1 MKKIVPYI
9 LVLFCVF
16 SVSVLG
22 ACNQNNARINFDTD
36 YIELNIGDE
45 LDVYSKLNVEGVNV
59 QDVTLK
65 SLDSSV
71 ISLIEGKATA
81 VGEGTTFV
89 QASYENARANL
100 EIKVNGEAIKCEAP
114 MGLMYDKQ
122 NGFITWN
129 HVLVKI
135 GNEIQQVNSYTVEI
149 KSKDSKKEEIVIG
162 DNKYQLKDSGVYEIR
177 VKCNSF
183 TSNQTTIYQGSDYSN
198 SIVLTKLEKPYNLKY
213 NDQTKTLSW
222 EASDDI
228 ATFVVSINGVLSEPT
243 TKKEMV
249 VDLTTSNILKQE
261 TFQVSVISETSTVDG
276 NDIVASS
283 ESDKKVWTRLYAPAL
298 NIENGV
304 ITWDNSQQGDFHY
317 EIVRTDINNVVSKEV
332 VSGGTYSLA
341 GITAGTYN
349 TIQLQAVS
357 DSEEYLS
364 SENVSILTDVIKL
377 EKATLSFNP
386 INRTFTVANY
396 EDKNIE
402 LQITYKNSV
411 EKIELV
417 NGTYVFDK
425 TDVGAYTVNAYV
437 YAKNNKEIN
446 ADVSNTINLLQL
458 SGIDASSISQSVNEN
473 KYFVTFNEVENADT
487 YSLSYNKD
495 ELEKTL
501 VKQGD
506 GSYGDVNTIF
516 NSSGTYQIV
525 ITASN
530 SKTTSLDTFIL
541 PSKTTISVVRQ
552 EDVKPILNEEDGS
565 KSISWNTVSTANGYN
580 YYINKNG
587 ELFKENTISS
597 SLISIEN
604 FEFGKYSFFVKAVGS
619 YNSGV
624 LYLDSLNYAQVDFEI
639 ELLLDTPTMSFDV
652 ETKTLT
658 ITKVSYANNYDITI
672 NSQPL
677 SFDNSQEVIT
687 IDLTQKLQ
695 LAGDYVVAVKALN
708 ADNELIFDSNVNS
721 ITITKLNSPQQFNL
735 SREGVV
741 TILDYPNGQML
752 DENRATLLINDK
764 NTETLDDSLTFTVKA
779 KFNATK
785 QKLDNHYYLDSEVSQ
800 FNIERL
806 SAPNAPT
813 LNETLIS
820 WQETQEE
827 NFVYLLTITQGET
840 IKQLKLNTN
849 QIDVFDEQFS
859 GIDTKQDFSV
869 KVCYLYVGSSINLQ
883 DDKSIFFTS
892 QNSAETTIHKIESDA
907 VLSVVEQDGN
917 VVANWTQSLISGV
930 NYELTINDEQVYNGE
945 QTSQDI
951 TSYVN
956 AEGKYTLKL
965 KISKQGYLTSEYVE
979 VVVEKLASVKN
990 IKIDE
995 EENIIVETTYSTED
1009 LPDGTP
1015 AQLEKVTITKG
1026 EDQDVTN
1033 LSNYSGKFEIS
1044 VGLVAKKYTE
1054 GKYYFLSSEVSTF
1067 KFNRIQTLTSP
1078 TIMDNTISWDS
1089 ITETTNYKLK
1099 FSNGEQDLYYTCS
1112 GVNTISTQDEN
1123 IKQIINSLN
1132 SKTIQVSVSAQIGEV
1147 NAIIGEEKLLSS
1159 YFSNKSQI
1167 IKLNEVQN
1175 ITFEGTQTN
1184 QQEIKISWEYN
1195 FDEVSVKQFV
1205 VEIYKDGEYLTTLYS
1220 SGTNNYVVSSDMI
1233 EQGVYYAKVKAQG
1246 TNNCIDSNGVNSLE
1260 YTRLDIVTNL
1270 SITQDALLTFTGV
1283 TGALKYGVSY
1293 YANDSVKGEIETLS
1307 TSINLKEY
1315 LFANAFSGQ
1324 ITINV
1329 WAVGGN
1335 GKDESRTFS
1344 SKLSE
1349 NYIITKPVEAEIT
1362 LSTNKLVAG
1371 QTKIEGVDDKSTYL
1385 ITISTDNRIVKEI
1398 ELSFGEEYL
1407 FEDWYY
1413 QDTNEK
1419 VPTNVEKTYSIKVQR
1434 QLSNKNCI
1442 KSDTTLKV
1450 VNKLA
1455 EINNVGFIRKTN
1467 NANDTIYLRGNVVA
1481 NASKYVLNIEDT
1493 DCQTNE
1499 FSLSSQ
1505 YIELAL
1511 LDDIYSQIP
1520 ENFTMT
1526 LYAQGL
1532 LGGSVDYID
1541 SAKVSISGKKLNAVT
1556 NFKTVDGALSWD
1568 KVDGAYDYAIDVNST
1583 EILTGYVVNSKHT
1596 LTESLKGKQGEFVLN
1611 IKAVGNVQTT
1621 LVKSDIVLDSSFII
1635 NDDGTRKDYSCKK
1648 LAIPTNFKVVEGY
1661 IALTKVD
1668 GALGYQVVYGTNYFE
1683 LAEEYSEQ
1691 TEYAIFY
1698 SQEMYNMFKENQK
1711 YSISVRATSTEDN
1724 VIYSDSTSA
1733 LNVKILSNNCT
1744 GTLNIVLK
1752 QTSTN
1757 PVKYDY
1763 TISQLVWS
1771 ADANA
1776 TNGYIVN
1783 FNGDIYNTKNTEFVL
1798 DGDGNLVAGKYQIK
1812 ISVAGTSEV
1821 DSDGSYLLNS
1831 KYSETLYFS
1840 KLSSPSP
1847 KVLNGELTWNK
1858 IEGAT
1863 GYLLYLGD
1871 ELQNSGLP
1879 ITTNTYYLDLSNSS
1893 NTTYSTYKVRAIS
1906 TSSQYIASSVGTYKG
1921 ENDEILEVVKLH
1933 SPDAF
1938 MVKEGALRW
1947 ELDDLWALLPLVTSG
1962 SVESP
1967 FTATLSNMVS
1977 TKINMKFTSKTS
1989 MAEFSYEDYA
1999 IRYCFVTDKLKNDI
2013 QSNWLIPEDQ
2023 KEMILSLLE
2032 TYKYD
2037 GWPTLNHGYLDMGAD
2052 LPAGAYNLT
2061 LRQKGDSTKYLTS
2074 NYGSNIEV
2082 YVPYAPQI
2090 SIVYSNNSYVISWNA
2105 INIPTTY
2112 NMQTPTYVIFADQNV
2127 QEDGET
2133 VSKRVEIGRT
2143 TDTSFNITN
2152 LVENGT
2158 IDSSFTAVYV
2168 FVAGNDDKVL
2178 NGKISN
2184 KITVSILNPTT
2195 ARVRDGVV
2203 YWNAQESAS
2212 GYQVTYIEKNGNVVG
2227 ETKTLTLKDATWDCA
2242 ELQSYDKIDEYTL
2255 KIQAIGL
2262 KVSTT
2267 THAIISGPNST
2278 VGNVSK
2284 LPMPISTVEDGL
2296 IKWTSDENS
2305 SSYKVL
2311 VNKGDSLFNTISIIN
2326 QPDIDN
2332 YIWYESTFTEQNLL
2346 YKFQAIGSNDV
2357 DLSTEQKA
2365 FVSSNKGSDIYG
2377 TTISKV
2383 TNVVAKKGVL
2393 YWDIAKN
2400 NNINISYYK
2409 LTFNQVDDEGNPVNE
2424 DFVIINNNFTNADGT
2439 CSYDCSDLASGKYRV
2454 TIQAFFK
2461 SSDNLGTYD
2470 YNGETAYYLMSIK
2483 SDSYEFQKYSDVQGE
2498 DESGV
2503 VYNIVLKDGE
2513 FTWKYVGSLEEEN
2526 YQYELKFKINEE
2538 VTRELIVITEENS
2551 YYSYV
2556 TNKLINENPFEL
2568 QIRVIPKDGVEG
2580 FVNSNYVTFVNPNN
2594 ENLPNIYQLNG
2605 IGEDDI
2611 VLRDLRAEDIE
2622 NMEDE
2627 PSSDLHII
2635 WNKYTVSTGSKNVD
2649 LQVKYKVDF
2658 WTSEDPTVKSIIVD
2672 TMYINTL
2679 LFQSTIS
2686 DEYTLYY
2693 TIQVLPLGNQSYIP
2707 SCVSDVREIQKPQS
2721 VESVGYNSEEKYFY
2735 WSTEGTSNDHTY
2747 KVKDEIIE
2755 INESGEIVY
2764 VDGKPNVLRTY
2775 IYTTQDNLTNR
2786 YTPIE
2791 QGMHKVSVAVVV
2803 RNSDN
2808 EGSLTSDYTYYYDQ
2822 ALEPENKD
2830 VGTSVLIDLF
2840 KVTQEGSNGTIEKP
2854 YLIETK
2860 EQFNNIKYRLQK
2872 DEYLNSYI
2880 LIENDIEQ
2888 TIELSQE
2895 NMQFNFKQV
2904 ASIYN
2909 VTPLGQ
2915 GTNFEFKGNYD
2926 GNKKTISWDYDLSNI
2941 TSYQPIQYVA
2951 LFSQIASGAKV
2962 QNLRI
2967 VANLTGQLKVGATI
2981 SLLCYKNLGTVQNV
2995 VLGTQGLNIDIT
3007 SNKDI
3012 FLYGIAYQNLG
3023 SIQNTVNYYNV
3034 SLKNSTDVL
3043 GIKASYASIAG
3054 ENEGMVLKC
3063 GNYGNITLQTTIS
3076 TSGGIVGTNR
3086 TSGTVEACVLKNQT
3100 TTLSINK
3107 QAQQGST
3114 QGAVTFYFGG
3124 IVGQNDGTVNY
3135 CYTYTNSVIYRSAPV
3150 GSVNRVYIAGLVGL
3164 SNNGNIK
3171 GSYVYNV
3178 VNASSAQGIQIGN
3191 VYLFAYITWAS
3202 GGVDTRCFYNEGQS
3216 QSAIGGV
3223 STDSFNITSYT
3234 KVPLGDRLNGTEST
3248 YYLSNENEFP
3258 IFEWENE
3265 VASWVE

>member
-1 MKKIVPYI
+1 MKKFVPYI

-22 ACNQNNARINFDTD
+22 ACNQNNARISFDTD
-36 YIELNIGDE
+36 YIEMNIGDE
-45 LDVYSKLNVEGVNV
+45 LDVYSKLEVEGVNAKE
-59 QDVTLK
+59 VTLK

-71 ISLIEGKATA
+71 ISLTDGQATA
-81 VGEGTTFV
+81 VGQGTTIV
-89 QASYENARANL
+89 QALYENKRAIL
-100 EIKVNGEAIKCEAP
+100 EIKVNGEAIVCDAP
-114 MGLMYDKQ
+114 LGLMYDKQ

-135 GNEIQQVNSYTVEI
+135 GNDIQQVNSYTVEI
-149 KSKDSKKEEIVIG
+149 KSNDTTKEEIVIG
-162 DNKYQLKDSGVYEIR
+162 DNKYQLQESGVYEIR

-183 TSNQTTIYQGSDYSN
+183 VSNQTIVYQGSDYSE
-198 SIVLTKLEKPYNLKY
+198 SIVLTKLDKPYNLSY
-213 NDQTKTLSW
+213 NDETKTLSW
-222 EASDDI
+222 EASEDI
-228 ATFVVSINGVLSEPT
+228 ATFVVNINGVLSEPT
-243 TKKEMV
+243 QENEMV
-249 VDLTTSNILKQE
+249 VDLTTSNISKQE
-261 TFQVSVISETSTVDG
+261 TFEVSVISQTSKISG

-298 NIENGV
+298 SIDDGV
-304 ITWDNSQQGDFHY
+304 ITWDNSQKGNFHY
-317 EIVRTDINNVVSKEV
+317 EIIRTDVNNVVSKEV
-332 VSGGTYSLA
+332 VSGGSYSLT

-349 TIQLQAVS
+349 TIQIQAVS

-364 SENVSILTDVIKL
+364 SENVSVLTDVIKL

-386 INRTFTVANY
+386 LTKTLSVSNY
-396 EDKNIE
+396 DGKKIE
-402 LQITYKNSV
+402 LEITYKNSV

-417 NGTYVFDK
+417 NGSYVFDK
-425 TDVGAYTVNAYV
+425 TDIGAYTVNAYV
-437 YAKNNKEIN
+437 YAQNNKEIN
-446 ADVSNTINLLQL
+446 ADVSNTITLLQL
-458 SGIDASSISQSVNEN
+458 SRIDTSSISQSVVDN
-473 KYFVTFNEVENADT
+473 KYFITFNEVENADT
-487 YSLSYNKD
+487 YSLSYIKD
-495 ELEKTL
+495 NLEKTL

-506 GSYGDVNTIF
+506 GSYGDVNNIF
-516 NSSGTYQIV
+516 SSSGAYQVV
-525 ITASN
+525 ITAS
-530 SKTTSLDTFIL
+530 SSTSTSSDTFIL
-541 PSKTTISVVRQ
+541 PSKTIISVVRQ
-552 EDVKPILNEEDGS
+552 EDVVAILTEEDGP
-565 KSISWNTVSTANGYN
+565 KSISWDAIPTANGYK
-580 YYINKNG
+580 YYITKNN
-587 ELFKENTISS
+587 EMFQENTTSS
-597 SLISIEN
+597 TLISIDN
-604 FEFGKYSFFVKAVGS
+604 FEFGKYSFFVKAVGAIS
-619 YNSGV
+619 GGV

-652 ETKTLT
+652 ETKILT
-658 ITKVSYANNYDITI
+658 ITKVNYANNYEITI

-677 SFDNSQEVIT
+677 VFDNSQETIT
-687 IDLTQKLQ
+687 IDLTQKLTQ
-695 LAGDYVVAVKALN
+695 SGDYVVSVKALN

-721 ITITKLNSPQQFNL
+721 ITITKLSAPQQFNL
-735 SREGVV
+735 STDGVL

-752 DENRATLLINDK
+752 DENRATLLINDE
-764 NTETLDDSLTFTVKA
+764 NTETLDNSTTYTVKA

-785 QKLDNHYYLDSEVSQ
+785 QKIDNHYYLDSEISQ

-806 SAPNAPT
+806 TAPASPT
-813 LNETLIS
+813 LDETLIS
-820 WQETQEE
+820 WQETTQE
-827 NFVYLLTITQGET
+827 NFTYLLTISQGE
-840 IKQLKLNTN
+840 IVKQIQVSEN
-849 QIDVFDEQFS
+849 QIDVFDEKFS
-859 GIDTKQDFSV
+859 GIDTKQDFAI
-869 KVCYLYVGSSINLQ
+869 KVCYLYVGANINLQ
-883 DDKSIFFTS
+883 DGKNIYFTS
-892 QNSAETTIHKIESDA
+892 QNSEQTLVHKIESDA
-907 VLSVVEQDGN
+907 ILSVVEQDGK
-917 VVANWTQSLISGV
+917 VIANWTASLISGV
-930 NYELTINDEQVYNGE
+930 NYELMLNDEQVYSGE

-956 AEGKYTLKL
+956 DAGKYTLKL
-965 KISKQGYLTSEYVE
+965 KVSKQGYLTSEFVEVYVE
-979 VVVEKLASVKN
+979 RLQSVESV
-990 IKIDE
+990 KIDE
-995 EENIIVETTYSTED
+995 DENIIVETNYTTND
-1009 LPDGTP
+1009 LPDGTL
-1015 AQLEKVTITKG
+1015 AQLEKISITK
-1026 EDQDVTN
+1026 DDIQDLTN
-1033 LSNYSGKFEIS
+1033 LSSYFGKFEIQ
-1044 VGLVAKKYTE
+1044 VGLVAKTYTE
-1054 GKYYFLSSEVSTF
+1054 GKYYFLSSDVSTF
-1067 KFNRIQTLTSP
+1067 KFNRIQTLTNP
-1078 TIMDNTISWDS
+1078 TIMDNTITWDN
-1089 ITETTNYKLK
+1089 IAQVTNYKLK
-1099 FSNGEQDLYYTCS
+1099 FSNGEQNLYYTVS
-1112 GVNTISTQDEN
+1112 GENSISTQNQN

-1132 SKTIQVSVSAQIGEV
+1132 SKNITVSVSAQIGEV
-1147 NAIIGEEKLLSS
+1147 IALKNVETLLSS
-1159 YFSNKSQI
+1159 YFSTTSQI
-1167 IKLNEVQN
+1167 IVLSEVEN
-1175 ITFEGTQTN
+1175 ITFESTQQN
-1184 QQEIKISWEYN
+1184 QQEIKISWQYSFE
-1195 FDEVSVKQFV
+1195 DLSVKQFV
-1205 VEIYKDGEYLTTLYS
+1205 VDIYKNGEYLTTLYS
-1220 SGTNNYVVSSDMI
+1220 SGTNNYVLSNDML
-1233 EQGVYYAKVKAQG
+1233 EKGEYYAVVKVQG
-1246 TNNCIDSNGVNSLE
+1246 TNNCIDSNGRGSVP
-1260 YTRLDIVTNL
+1260 YTRLATVSNIN
-1270 SITQDALLTFTGV
+1270 ITQDALLTFTGV
-1283 TGALKYGVSY
+1283 TGALKYGISY
-1293 YANDSVKGEIETLS
+1293 YANDMVKGEIESLS
-1307 TSINLKEY
+1307 TSVNLKEY
-1315 LFANAFSGQ
+1315 LFASAFSGQ
-1324 ITINV
+1324 ITINIYSI
-1329 WAVGGN
+1329 GGN
-1335 GKDESRTFS
+1335 GRDDNKTFS
-1344 SKLSE
+1344 SKMSE
-1349 NYIITKPVEAEIT
+1349 NFVVTKPVEAEIT

-1371 QTKIEGVDDKSTYL
+1371 QTEIEGVDNISTYL
-1385 ITISTDNRIVKEI
+1385 ITISTDNRVVKEI
-1398 ELSFGEEYL
+1398 ELSYGEEYL

-1434 QLSNKNCI
+1434 QIDEQNYI
-1442 KSDTTLKV
+1442 KSDTLSTSV
-1450 VNKLA
+1450 IKLA
-1455 EINNVGFIRKTN
+1455 EINNVGFIRKQ
-1467 NANDTIYLRGNVVA
+1467 DSVDSTIYVRGNVVS
-1481 NASKYVLNIEDT
+1481 NASKYVLNILDT
-1493 DCQTNE
+1493 DCETKDFNVSGQ
-1499 FSLSSQ
+1499 F
-1505 YIELAL
+1505 IELAL
-1511 LDDIYSQIP
+1511 IDDIYKQIP
-1520 ENFTMT
+1520 KNFTMS

-1532 LGGSVDYID
+1532 IGGSINYID
-1541 SAKVSISGKKLNAVT
+1541 SAKVSISGTKLNSVT

-1583 EILTGYVVNSKHT
+1583 EILTGYVDGTSHKRTET
-1596 LTESLKGKQGEFVLN
+1596 LNGRHGEFVLN
-1611 IKAVGNVQTT
+1611 IKAVGNVNTT
-1621 LVKSDIVLDSSFII
+1621 LVKNDVVLDSLYIL
-1635 NDDGTRKDYSCKK
+1635 NNDGTRKDYSCKK
-1648 LAIPTNFKVVEGY
+1648 LEKPTNFKVVEGY
-1661 IALTKVD
+1661 IAFTKVD
-1668 GALGYQVVYGTNYFE
+1668 GALGYQVVYGTNYYE
-1683 LAEEYSEQ
+1683 LAQEYSEQ

-1711 YSISVRATSTEDN
+1711 YAISVRATSTEEN
-1724 VIYSDSTSA
+1724 VIYSDSTGE
-1733 LNVKILSNNCT
+1733 LYVKILSNNTT

-1771 ADANA
+1771 ADINA
-1776 TNGYIVN
+1776 TNGYNVN
-1783 FNGDIYNTKNTEFVL
+1783 YNGEMFSTNNTEFVL
-1798 DGDGNLVAGKYQIK
+1798 DGDGNLQAGQYQIK
-1812 ISVAGTSEV
+1812 VAVAGTSTS

-1840 KLSSPSP
+1840 KLNSPNP
-1847 KVLNGELTWNK
+1847 KVLNGELTWDK

-1879 ITTNTYYLDLSNSS
+1879 ITSNSYYVDLSNSS
-1893 NTTYSTYKVRAIS
+1893 NTTYSSYKVRAVS

-1921 ENDEILEVVKLH
+1921 ENDEILQVVKLH
-1933 SPDAF
+1933 SPDSF
-1938 MVKEGALRW
+1938 MIKEGAFRW
-1947 ELDDLWALLPLVTSG
+1947 ELNDIWSLLPLVTSG
-1962 SVESP
+1962 AVESP
-1967 FTATLSNMVS
+1967 FTATLSTMIS
-1977 TKINMKFTSKTS
+1977 TKISMKFTSKTS

-1999 IRYCFVTDKLKNDI
+1999 IKYCFVTDELKSDI
-2013 QSNWLIPEDQ
+2013 QDNILIPSDQ
-2023 KEMILSLLE
+2023 KEMILALLE
-2032 TYKYD
+2032 TYQYN
-2037 GWPTLNHGYLDMGAD
+2037 GWPTLNNGYLDMGAD

-2074 NYGSNIEV
+2074 NYGNNIEV

-2090 SIVYSNNSYVISWNA
+2090 SIVYSNNSYVLSWNA

-2112 NMQTPTYVIFADQNV
+2112 NMQTPTYVIFADKNV
-2127 QEDGET
+2127 EEDGKT

-2143 TDTSFNITN
+2143 KSTSYNITN

-2158 IDSSFTAVYV
+2158 IDSSYTAVYV
-2168 FVAGNDDKVL
+2168 FVAGDNDKVL

-2184 KITVSILNPTT
+2184 KINVTILNPTT

-2212 GYQVTYIEKNGNVVG
+2212 GYQVTYTEKNGNVVG

-2255 KIQAIGL
+2255 NIQAIGL

-2267 THAIISGPNST
+2267 THAIISGPNSN

-2284 LPMPISTVEDGL
+2284 LPTPLSIVEDGL

-2311 VNKGDSLFNTISIIN
+2311 VNKDNNLFNTISIIN
-2326 QPDIDN
+2326 QPDLNN

-2357 DLSTEQKA
+2357 DLSTQQKA

-2377 TTISKV
+2377 TTITKV
-2383 TNVVAKKGVL
+2383 SNVVAKKGVL
-2393 YWDIAKN
+2393 YWDTAKN

-2409 LTFNQVDDEGNPVNE
+2409 LTFNQIDDEGNPVNE
-2424 DFVIINNNFTNADGT
+2424 DLIIINNNFTNADGT
-2439 CSYDCSDLASGKYRV
+2439 CSYDCLGLASGKYRV

-2470 YNGETAYYLMSIK
+2470 YNGETAYYLMSVK

-2513 FTWKYVGSLEEEN
+2513 FTWKYVGSLEEDN

-2538 VTRELIVITEENS
+2538 VTKEFIVITEENS
-2551 YYSYV
+2551 YYSNV
-2556 TNKLINENPFEL
+2556 TDKLINENPFEL

-2580 FVNSNYVTFVNPNN
+2580 FINSNYVTFVNPNN

-2635 WNKYTVSTGSKNVD
+2635 WNKYNVSTGNQNVD

-2658 WTSEDPTVKSIIVD
+2658 WTSEDATVKSIIVD

-2707 SCVSDVREIQKPQS
+2707 SCECDVREIQKPQS

-2735 WSTEGTSNDHTY
+2735 WSTEGTSNDHTF
-2747 KVKDEIIE
+2747 KIKDEIIE
-2755 INESGEIVY
+2755 INESGEVVY
-2764 VDGKPNVLRTY
+2764 VNGEPNVLRTY
-2775 IYTTQDNLTNR
+2775 IYTTKDNLTNR

-2791 QGMHKVSVAVVV
+2791 QGMHKVSVAIVV
-2803 RNSDN
+2803 RNSEN

-2822 ALEPENKD
+2822 VLEPENKD
-2830 VGTSVLIDLF
+2830 IGSTVLIDLF
-2840 KVTQEGSNGTIEKP
+2840 KVTQEGSNGTQEKP

-2872 DEYLNSYI
+2872 DEYLNSYT
-2880 LIENDIEQ
+2880 LIENDLEQ
-2888 TIELSQE
+2888 TVTLSQE
-2895 NMQFNFKQV
+2895 NMQFNFKQLV
-2904 ASIYN
+2904 SIYN

-2915 GTNFEFKGNYD
+2915 GTNFEFLGNYD
-2926 GNKKTISWDYDLSNI
+2926 GNKKTLSWDYDLSNI
-2941 TSYQPIQYVA
+2941 SAYQSIQYVA

-2967 VANLTGQLKVGATI
+2967 LANLTGQLKVGATI
-2981 SLLCYKNLGTVQNV
+2981 SLLSYKNLGTVQNV
-2995 VLGTQGLNIDIT
+2995 VLGSQGLNIDIT

-3023 SIQNTVNYYNV
+3023 TIQNTVNYYNV
-3034 SLKNSTDVL
+3034 SLKNNTDVL
-3043 GIKASYASIAG
+3043 GIKASFASIAG
-3054 ENEGMVLKC
+3054 ENEGMVIKC
-3063 GNYGNITLQTTIS
+3063 ANYGNITLQTTIS

-3086 TSGTVEACVLKNQT
+3086 ANGTVEACVLKNQT

-3107 QAQQGST
+3107 QSQQGST

-3150 GSVNRVYIAGLVGL
+3150 GSVNKVYIAGLVGL

-3171 GSYVYNV
+3171 GSYVYNI

-3223 STDSFNITSYT
+3223 STDSFNITSYPR
-3234 KVPLGDRLNGTEST
+3234 VPLGDRLNGTESN